1 MPYRVPG
8 AYARFIQRPSAVN
21 NVGATRA
28 LGLIGTGANYFE
40 VYNEAI
46 KKSSTQSYD
55 NLKQKNVFEIISV
68 TNKALS
74 NGAIVKGSTVYTEGA
89 NEAFTLKDGNKIAW
103 NTIQDGSYKIV
114 AQATEPSLNLKDQI
128 TLVVNDNKEYE
139 IVDGKYTLEIT
150 YLEDAF
156 DHADSAHVNCGCY
169 RVTNNKDKKIVGE
182 WSVSEKFN
190 TEAIPGLKLKITDL
204 FIPNSEGESITRV
217 GDSVTIVTVAPKTE
231 IEPQI
236 VFDET
241 VMQYNQKLRES
252 FLALNKS
259 KTDDPTKYE
268 YFMFT
273 DENKVENGR
282 YILQVT
288 DPLTKEIKI
297 YKEDE
302 NGVELT
308 PALYEGHVGAVKEYL
323 DIIPG
328 VTFIINDIPSDAL
341 AVGDCVRIL
350 TTAPI
355 YGKAI
360 SENKVYY
367 VSYKYKKDEADY
379 EPKVFYSYDDVVNEY
394 GDYDV
399 TASSIVTNSLTLGAE
414 LAFRAGVTPV
424 VCVQSKNDSD
434 YEMKKAID
442 KLTKEIAGIDN
453 VNAIV
458 PLTTSPNVGA
468 YAQSHVNTM
477 SAESGRHERMVYL
490 SAYPNQPIN
499 KNATAADKLLG
510 MKQQAEAYSDER
522 VVFVTP
528 GRVSYDVKNIQTG
541 RINTRILPGCYL
553 ALGVATV
560 GFTHDVAEP
569 LTRKK
574 IACGFNSLVDRYSFA
589 EKNALAES
597 GCCVVDEASN
607 ALVVRHG
614 ITTKDDEINT
624 TEITLIQIKDYVIA
638 QVRKSCDAMYVG
650 IKNLPSAKTNI
661 QYTVNSILSQF
672 VSQQIILGYTGPV
685 VKDSPDDPREVLV
698 NFEIEAVYPLN
709 YITISFGF
717 SSTGAQ

>member
-8 AYARFIQRPSAVN
+8 AYARFVKRASGVN

-46 KKSSTQSYD
+46 KKSNSQSYD
-55 NLKQKNVFEIISV
+55 KLKYDNVFEIISV
-68 TNKALS
+68 TNKALKD
-74 NGAIVKGSTVYTEGA
+74 GAVVKGSIIYTEGVDQ
-89 NEAFTLKDGNKIAW
+89 AFTLKDGNKISW
-103 NTIQDGSYKIV
+103 NTIQDGTYRV
-114 AQATEPSLNLKDQI
+114 VTQANERSLNLKDQI

-139 IVDGKYTLEIT
+139 IVDGSYTLEIT

-156 DHADSAHVNCGCY
+156 DHADSSHVNCGCY
-169 RVTNNKDKKIVGE
+169 RITNDKDKKIIGE
-182 WSVSEKFN
+182 WGVSKEFN
-190 TEAIPGLKLKITDL
+190 TKAIPGLKILVEDL
-204 FIPNSEGESITRV
+204 FVPDSEGESVTKV
-217 GDSVTIVTVAPKTE
+217 GDSIKIITSAPKTE

-241 VMQYNQKLRES
+241 VQQYSDKLRKS
-252 FLALNKS
+252 FIPLNKD
-259 KTDDPTKYE
+259 KVNDPGKYQ

-273 DENKVENGR
+273 DTENVINGKFV
-282 YILQVT
+282 IQVT

-297 YKEDE
+297 YREDE
-302 NGVELT
+302 NGVEVT
-308 PALYEGHVGAVKEYL
+308 PALYEGHVGKVKEYL
-323 DIIPG
+323 DVIPG
-328 VTFIINDIPSDAL
+328 VTFILPDFDSTDM

-350 TTAPI
+350 TSAAI

-360 SENKVYY
+360 PEDNVYY
-367 VSYKYKKDEADY
+367 VSYKFKKDEDDY
-379 EPKVFYSYDDVVNEY
+379 EPKVFYSYDDVIQEY
-394 GDYDV
+394 GNYDV

-414 LAFRAGVTPV
+414 LAFKAGVNPV
-424 VCVQSKNDSD
+424 VCVQAKNDSD

-442 KLTKEIAGIDN
+442 KLTKDIAGVDN

-458 PLTTSPNVGA
+458 PLTTSQNVGA
-468 YAQSHVNTM
+468 YAQTHVDNM
-477 SAESGRHERMVYL
+477 SSEGGRHERMVYL
-490 SAYPNQPIN
+490 SAFPGQPIN
-499 KNATAADKLLG
+499 KNATAADKTLG

-522 VVFVTP
+522 VVYVTP
-528 GRVSYDVKNIQTG
+528 GRVFYEVRNTQTG
-541 RINTRILPGCYL
+541 RYNMRILPGCYL

-560 GFTHDVAEP
+560 AFTHDVAEP

-574 IACGFNSLVDRYSFA
+574 IACGFDSLVDTYSFV

-597 GCCVVDEASN
+597 GCCVIEEKSN
-607 ALVVRHG
+607 VLLVRHG
-614 ITTKDDEINT
+614 ITTQDDEINT

-638 QVRKSCDAMYVG
+638 QVRKSCDEMYVG

-672 VSQQIILGYTGPV
+672 VAQNIILGYTGPV
-685 VKDSPDDPREVLV
+685 VKDSPNDPREVLV

-717 SSTGAQ
+717 SSTGN